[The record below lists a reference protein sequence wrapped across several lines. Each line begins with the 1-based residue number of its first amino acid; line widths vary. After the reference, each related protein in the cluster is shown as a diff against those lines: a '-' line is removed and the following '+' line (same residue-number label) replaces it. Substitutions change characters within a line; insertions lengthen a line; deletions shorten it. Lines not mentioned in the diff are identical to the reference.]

1 MKPGSKT
8 RTRQTLGG
16 GTKTV
21 TRTKSSTGAKT
32 RIVTRSKGNYQTNT
46 ETKRKVRRADKS
58 GVTKTKDIT
67 FTGQGVG
74 SDDYATKTLQTKNT
88 YRKRGKLGSEKRD
101 LKQSYRGANIDK
113 AITVNEITNR
123 NPKKKPSLTY
133 AAYKTDRDNVR
144 HDRTVEKTGKDQ
156 IKRVRETFKSKKN
169 DVLRDKRSIHNAA
182 TKYMG
187 LKNKPSKPLSSEGVE
202 TGKTYTP
209 KRK

>member
-1 MKPGSKT
+1 MKAKPGSKT
-8 RTRQTLGG
+8 RSRRTLGG

-32 RIVTRSKGNYQTNT
+32 RTVERSKGNYQTNT
-46 ETKRKVRRADKS
+46 ETRRKVRRADKS

-67 FTGQGVG
+67 FMGQGVG
-74 SDDYATKTLQTKNT
+74 NDDYATKTLQTKNT

-101 LKQSYRGANIDK
+101 LKQSYRGVNINK
-113 AITVNEITNR
+113 AIAVSDVSSKR
-123 NPKKKPSLTY
+123 KKPTLC
-133 AAYKTDRDNVR
+133 YKFSKSDRDNVKY
-144 HDRTVEKTGKDQ
+144 DRMVEKTGKDQ

-169 DVLRDKRSIHNAA
+169 DVLRDKRSAHNMA

-187 LKNKPSKPLSSEGVE
+187 LKNKPSKPLSNEGVE
-202 TGKTYTP
+202 TGRTYTP

>member
-21 TRTKSSTGAKT
+21 TRTKSSSGAKT
-32 RIVTRSKGNYQTNT
+32 RIVQRSKGSYQTGM

-74 SDDYATKTLQTKNT
+74 DDDYATKTLQTKNT

-101 LKQSYRGANIDK
+101 LRQSYRGVNINK
-113 AITVNEITNR
+113 AISVSDVSSKR
-123 NPKKKPSLTY
+123 KNPTLGYDVSKS
-133 AAYKTDRDNVR
+133 DRDNVKYN
-144 HDRTVEKTGKDQ
+144 RTVEKTGKDQ
-156 IKRVRETFKSKKN
+156 IKQVRETFKSKKN
-169 DVLRDKRSIHNAA
+169 DIVRDKRSAHTIA

-187 LKNKPSKPLSSEGVE
+187 LKNKPSKPLSNEGVE

>member
-8 RTRQTLGG
+8 RSRRTLGG

-32 RIVTRSKGNYQTNT
+32 RTVERSKGNYQTNT
-46 ETKRKVRRADKS
+46 ETRRKVRRADKS

-74 SDDYATKTLQTKNT
+74 NDDYATKTLQTKNT

-101 LKQSYRGANIDK
+101 LKQSYRGANINK
-113 AITVNEITNR
+113 AITVSDVSSKR
-123 NPKKKPSLTY
+123 KKPTLGYGVS
-133 AAYKTDRDNVR
+133 KSDRDNVKY
-144 HDRTVEKTGKDQ
+144 DRTVEKTGKDQ

-169 DVLRDKRSIHNAA
+169 DVLRDKRSAHNMA

-187 LKNKPSKPLSSEGVE
+187 LKNKPSKPLSNEGVE
-202 TGKTYTP
+202 TGRTYTP